1 MRIEEIPLDMRPRAS
16 GESRLLALD
25 GWWRGWAGAS
35 LPCSATRPAA
45 RTGTMTCVPRACDM
59 PSTSPQA
66 AWLAEL
72 ATEKQAESKG
82 PVLSND

>member
-1 MRIEEIPLDMRPRAS
+1 
-16 GESRLLALD
+16 
-25 GWWRGWAGAS
+25 
-35 LPCSATRPAA
+35 
-45 RTGTMTCVPRACDM
+45 MTCVPRACDM
-59 PSTSPQA
+59 SSTSPQA